1 MSLAGGETRRIRAGA
16 MLAAAIA
23 GLALLGGGPA
33 QADELPAADRQFV
46 DATVVQAMQNGR
58 LPGVSVKLT
67 GPKGDYV
74 QTYGVSDLATQKPV
88 ALDDHVRIAS
98 ITKSFT
104 ATAVLRQVQRGRLK
118 LSDPLDRWVKG
129 IRYGKQITVRQMLA
143 MRSGIYDFTS
153 NARFGRR
160 FEANRRLRWK
170 PTDVVRIIRANR
182 PAFRPNAKTEYADSN
197 YVLLGIILQKVTGRS
212 AESVITRDVIDRAGL
227 TETSFPTR
235 ARMPTPFSRGYFAGD
250 DGAGPLQDF
259 TLVNP
264 KVAWTAGG
272 MVSTLGDI
280 EKWGRVLARG
290 TLLSPRL
297 HRQQLR
303 FGRFPNPGPFAGYGL
318 GILRFGDWIGHDG
331 AIFGFSTVTMYE
343 RASGAQIMATAN
355 LSSNFTTPTLEIMAL
370 IAQRLY
376 PESLGSG

>member
-1 MSLAGGETRRIRAGA
+1 MRAGA
-16 MLAAAIA
+16 LVAGALA
-23 GLALLGGGPA
+23 GLALLGGGSA
-33 QADELPAADRQFV
+33 QADELSAADRQFV
-46 DATVVQAMQNGR
+46 DATVMQAMQSGR
-58 LPGVSVKLT
+58 LPGVSLKIT
-67 GPKGDYV
+67 GPRGDYV
-74 QTYGVSDLATQKPV
+74 KTYGVSNRATSEPM

-118 LSDPLDRWVKG
+118 LSDKLDRWVKG
-129 IRYGKQITVRQMLA
+129 IRYGKRITVRQMLA

-153 NARFGRR
+153 NATFGRR
-160 FEANRRLRWK
+160 FEANPLLRWK
-170 PTDVVRIIRANR
+170 PADVVRIIRANR
-182 PAFRPNAKTEYADSN
+182 PEFRPNAKTEYADSN

-227 TETSFPTR
+227 SETSFPTR

-250 DGAGPLQDF
+250 DGTGPIRNF

-297 HRQQLR
+297 QRARLR

-343 RASGAQIMATAN
+343 RTSGAQIVAAAN
-355 LSSNFTTPTLEIMAL
+355 LSSNFSTPTLEIMGL
-370 IAQRLY
+370 IAQHLY
-376 PESLGSG
+376 PESLEPD